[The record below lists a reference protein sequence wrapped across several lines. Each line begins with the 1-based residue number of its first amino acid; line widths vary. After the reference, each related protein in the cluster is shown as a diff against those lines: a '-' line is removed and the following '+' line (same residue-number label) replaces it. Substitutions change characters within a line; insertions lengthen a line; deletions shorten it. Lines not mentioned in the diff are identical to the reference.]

1 MTDII
6 QINYDDI
13 HHIAQIF
20 ADHAEQTKR
29 IGQRL
34 ETCLDKL
41 AQNGWYGANA
51 DFFFKEM
58 DEQSFSGL
66 MRLVSAFQMTENTLL
81 QISNILASAEDE
93 AAQSMKDGVAATPVA
108 PQTAPIPQ
116 HTGGGGG
123 LYTVQSG
130 DTLWDIAQRHGT
142 TVDALV
148 AANNIPNRDLIYPG
162 QQIIIPG
169 AEGGNGDAAP
179 SPKPS
184 APAKPPTVN
193 LGDSGRTP
201 QQMTA
206 IIDSFNVQGNPRYA
220 KFRDG
225 NPATYDTYCNLFAAD
240 VAKKLGAP
248 LPLYIADANGTPTKW
263 LGATNMKEWLDGR
276 LSVPGN
282 YTQGP
287 QNGWVKV
294 STADAVAASN
304 SGYLTIAAGYGH
316 MAVVKPG
323 SNPNASQGDVLI
335 AQAGENNFN
344 HGAMK
349 NGWGQYLDHAEFY
362 IYKGSSS

>member
-1 MTDII
+1 MSDII
-6 QINYDDI
+6 QIDYDEI
-13 HHIAQIF
+13 QKIAQAF
-20 ADHAEQTKR
+20 GNHADQTKQ

-34 ETCLDKL
+34 EICLNKL

-51 DFFFKEM
+51 DFFFKEI
-58 DEQSFSGL
+58 DEQSFSSL
-66 MRLVSAFQMTENTLL
+66 MRLVSAFQMAENTML
-81 QISNILASAEDE
+81 QISNILATAEDE
-93 AAQSMKDGVAATPVA
+93 AAQTIKDGTADTSVTPEATPT
-108 PQTAPIPQ
+108 PQQ
-116 HTGGGGG
+116 TGGGGG

-130 DTLWDIAQRHGT
+130 DTLWDIAERHDT

-148 AANNIPNRDLIYPG
+148 AANDIPNRDLIYPG
-162 QQIIIPG
+162 QQIIIPDF
-169 AEGGNGDAAP
+169 EGYGDDTGP

-184 APAKPPTVN
+184 APAKPPAFD
-193 LGDSGRTP
+193 LSDSEHTP

-206 IIDSFNVQGNPRYA
+206 LIDSFDVQGNPRYA

-225 NPATYDTYCNLFAAD
+225 NPNTYDTYCNLFAAD

-304 SGYLTIAAGYGH
+304 NGYLTIAAGYGH
-316 MAVVKPG
+316 MAVIKPG
-323 SNPNASQGDVLI
+323 SSPEATKGDVLI

-349 NGWGQYLDHAEFY
+349 NGWGQYIDHAEFY
-362 IYKGSSS
+362 TYRGRC